1 MGRLIASV
9 VVALSLWSVTPGR
22 AGEELKHSG
31 RLGQIGPDGQIVT
44 LEEMVTWTGP
54 GTGLT
59 ERSIAISPATS
70 VRLIRRTDD
79 ANPDGWPGGFTAA
92 PLSHSELRVQDWV
105 TVQAEREGDR
115 LVAVSIE
122 VVRP

>member
-1 MGRLIASV
+1 MGRLIVGV
-9 VVALSLWSVTPGR
+9 VVALSLGSVAPGH
-22 AGEELKHSG
+22 AEEDLKHSG
-31 RLGQIGPDGQIVT
+31 QLAQIGPDGRMVT

-70 VRLIRRTDD
+70 VRLVRRTDD

-92 PLSHSELRVQDWV
+92 PLFHSELRVRDWV
-105 TVQAEREGDR
+105 TVETQREGDR